1 MCNAAGRR
9 RWRRDGH
16 EMTER
21 GLAVARGD
29 TRRRRERLFAE
40 KGYEATSLKEIAEV
54 AGFSRN
60 TPHTSSASKRGGR
73 DDSGKIVQ

>member
-1 MCNAAGRR
+1 MAAGRR

-40 KGYEATSLKEIAEV
+40 KGYESTSLKEIAEV

-60 TPHTSSASKRGGR
+60 TPAHFFGSKEGR
-73 DDSGKIVQ
+73 KG